1 MLRAVR
7 WWGQHGLGEWSKQ
20 AGAPKEGRKSM
31 NWSRFG
37 MKKKGR
43 ESSEVDRSEAETTGT
58 EDET

>member
-1 MLRAVR
+1 
-7 WWGQHGLGEWSKQ
+7 
-20 AGAPKEGRKSM
+20 M
-31 NWSRFG
+31 NWSRFN